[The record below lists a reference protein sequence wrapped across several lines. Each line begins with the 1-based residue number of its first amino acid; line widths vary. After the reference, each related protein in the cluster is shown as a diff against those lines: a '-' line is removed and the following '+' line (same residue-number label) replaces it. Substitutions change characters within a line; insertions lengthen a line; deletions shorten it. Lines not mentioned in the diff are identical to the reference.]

1 MQHATATSADSA
13 RQSYAGAGARLITI
27 LASALSLIAFLI
39 YFRRGDL
46 LLYGDAVAHI
56 NLSRRIFDSLTP
68 GFDQLGTVW
77 LPLPHL
83 LMAPFVANDWLWRTG
98 VAGAIPSMIAFV
110 FGALGMFRLVSEAAT
125 QGRASPRTAVAAG
138 GLAAAIYAL
147 NPNLLYLQTTAMN
160 EPLYLALLLWAVVWL
175 QRFRTSIQDNRGSSC
190 AGRALVA
197 CGALSAAA
205 EMTRYDGWFA
215 AGFIAVAALLI
226 WILNR
231 QRIRVRAMA
240 LFVALVAG
248 APTCWLAYNYKLH
261 GNAIDFANGP
271 YSARAIE
278 QRSPHPST
286 GPLHPGDHDV
296 GLAAVYFLRTVEAD
310 LGQKGR
316 FAMLLIAALGALF
329 ASRRSWP
336 LLLLWTALPFYVY
349 SIAYGSIP
357 IFMPELPPW
366 SYYNT
371 RYGTALLPAI
381 SACVAMAAV
390 FLVGRLQRRAVRA
403 GLFAAV
409 IVLVAFTYSSA
420 YVVPHHRG
428 WSFPGEPNTGPLVW
442 REAKVNA
449 ITRQQFEMQ
458 LAGELRKLPLNSRIL
473 MNCADHVGALQ
484 HAGIPLR
491 NVINDAN
498 GLFWQGALRSPANEA
513 DFVVAIAHD
522 QVVQAVGANPA
533 GLEQI
538 AIIKGD
544 PDQGTAT
551 IYRSRL
557 RLSREPH

>member
-1 MQHATATSADSA
+1 MQHATATSADSM
-13 RQSYAGAGARLITI
+13 RQSYAGPGAGLVTI
-27 LASALSLIAFLI
+27 LASALSLSAFLI

-56 NLSRRIFDSLTP
+56 NLARRIFDSLTP

-110 FGALGMFRLVSEAAT
+110 FGALGLFRLASDTATRWHAA
-125 QGRASPRTAVAAG
+125 PRLTVAAG
-138 GLAAAIYAL
+138 AFAAAIYAL

-160 EPLYLALLLWAVVWL
+160 EPLYLALLVWAVVWL
-175 QRFRTSIQDNRGSSC
+175 QRFRARIRDNRGDNC

-197 CGALSAAA
+197 CGALTAAA

-215 AGFIAVAALLI
+215 AGFIGIAALLI
-226 WILNR
+226 WICNR
-231 QRIRVRAMA
+231 QKMRLRAA
-240 LFVALVAG
+240 VLFVILVAG
-248 APTCWLAYNYKLH
+248 APTFWLAFNYKLH

-278 QRSPHPST
+278 QRSPHPAI

-296 GLAAVYFLRTVEAD
+296 RLAAIYFVRTVEAD

-316 FAMLLIAALGALF
+316 LAVLLIAGLGALF

-336 LLLLWTALPFYVY
+336 ILLLWAALPFYVY

-381 SACVAMAAV
+381 AACVATSV
-390 FLVGRLQRRAVRA
+390 VLLVGRLQRRAVQA
-403 GLFAAV
+403 GVFAALV
-409 IVLVAFTYSSA
+409 VLIAFTYATA

-428 WSFPGEPNTGPLVW
+428 WSFPGEPNAGPLVW

-449 ITRQQFEMQ
+449 VTRQRFEMQ
-458 LAGELRKLPLNSRIL
+458 LAGELQKLPVNSRIL
-473 MNCADHVGALQ
+473 MNCSDHVGALQ
-484 HAGIPLR
+484 RADIPLR

-498 GLFWQGALRSPANEA
+498 GLFWQEALRAPANEA

-522 QVVQAVGANPA
+522 QVSQALLGNPA

-538 AIIKGD
+538 SVVHGD

-551 IYRSRL
+551 IYRSQL
-557 RLSREPH
+557 RASREPH